1 MGRRMALRATAA
13 AAVGTTMVISLT
25 GCLGGSGDGS
35 GSSGTI
41 RLSAN
46 TALVKASER
55 TGQADTFEAD
65 LTITDAGEGAT
76 IRGSGNV
83 RLRPSLAFSAT
94 LKEAR
99 MGGQTLPGAGGQ
111 AILVDGALYAKVPQL
126 AQLAG
131 IDKPWL
137 RLNVD
142 QVGQRAG
149 FSFDQIT
156 NAVQRINPA
165 EQTKMLTGS
174 KDARRVGEEEVEGVK
189 TVHYAGTVTFED
201 ALNRLDPQAREKV
214 RQWHTDGSDRLSF
227 DVWVDSENLPR
238 KLVVKGTADGRDTST
253 VTVLYRDFG
262 EPVTVNAPPSD
273 QVGDVTDQLG
283 RFLGGR

>member
-1 MGRRMALRATAA
+1 MARRATAA

-41 RLSAN
+41 KLSAN
-46 TALVKASER
+46 TALVKASQK
-55 TGQADTFEAD
+55 TGRADTFAAD
-65 LTITDAGEGAT
+65 LTITDNGDGGST
-76 IRGSGNV
+76 VRGSGNV
-83 RLRPSLAFSAT
+83 RLRPSPAFTAT
-94 LKEAR
+94 LKELKV
-99 MGGQTLPGAGGQ
+99 GGQTLPGAGGQ
-111 AILVDGALYAKVPQL
+111 AILVDGTLYAKVPRL
-126 AQLAG
+126 AQLVG
-131 IDKPWL
+131 VDKPWL

-142 QVGQRAG
+142 QAGRQVG
-149 FSFDQIT
+149 FSYAQIT

-165 EQTKMLTGS
+165 EQTRMLTGS
-174 KDARRVGEEEVEGVK
+174 KDARRVGEEEVEGVR
-189 TVHYAGTVTFED
+189 TVHYTGTVTFED

-214 RQWHTDGSDRLSF
+214 RQWHTDGSDRLAF

-262 EPVTVNAPPSD
+262 EPVTVNAPPAD